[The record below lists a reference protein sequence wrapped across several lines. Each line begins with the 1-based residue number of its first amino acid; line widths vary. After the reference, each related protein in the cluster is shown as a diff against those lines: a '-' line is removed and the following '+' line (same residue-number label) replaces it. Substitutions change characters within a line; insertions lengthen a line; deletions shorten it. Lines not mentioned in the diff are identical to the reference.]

1 MTGMEL
7 VRRIAADPTSV
18 ALLLAGPGVA
28 LWPGGATS
36 EPEAVDAHE
45 HDGSGGRGEIVDVET
60 PPQRTPTSFVTRFR
74 VSTADGTLVS
84 VSLRL
89 DYDEES
95 SESPDSDSDSDL
107 DSDLDLDKALPRPAT
122 QAHLWLTG
130 PGARD
135 LAGVAGQFLD
145 ALAQAAED
153 RSRAA

>member
-18 ALLLAGPGVA
+18 ALLLAGPSVEL
-28 LWPGGATS
+28 LWPGGATG

-45 HDGSGGRGEIVDVET
+45 HDPAAAAREIVAVET

-74 VSTADGTLVS
+74 VSTADGDVVS

-89 DYDEES
+89 DYEQDRTKSPES
-95 SESPDSDSDSDL
+95 DV
-107 DSDLDLDKALPRPAT
+107 ARARPAT

-130 PGARD
+130 SGARE
-135 LAGVAGQFLD
+135 LAGVAGEFLD
-145 ALAQAAED
+145 ALARAAED